1 MPEIDWTF
9 WSTVYDSE
17 FFWPMM
23 IFLTSLVLLL
33 VIFYTLRAIARSVHN
48 KNQIFNTV
56 LMLVMLPQMSAS
68 QKAGQSSESDI
79 SLQQLQEKISVM
91 ENFLTTLAA
100 LKAERGFKAWWRGRT
115 DNLSVEIVAHQGKI
129 SFYISS
135 PKKLVGLIKD
145 QITAQFPDAVVQES
159 ADYNI
164 FAPDSIIGARTLEFK
179 KDFFF
184 PIKTYK
190 KIETDPMKAIIN
202 SLSQVDEQDG
212 AAIQIV
218 FRSAKKEW
226 HKPGAKVAAK
236 MQQGFTFEGA
246 MKEINKSPLSALSK
260 EFKNFFKSS
269 GSGQGGQPEQK
280 EHHQLSPMEQEI
292 VKGLEEKTSKA
303 GVDANIR
310 IVVASKL
317 QAKVDM
323 YLDNIFN
330 AFAQYNIYEYGNSFS
345 PADKKNKV
353 IIRQFIYRNID
364 EKIKIV
370 LNSEELASLFHF
382 PLSGI
387 NSNPKIHWLEA
398 RQAPPP
404 LELPQEG
411 AIMGESHYRGMK
423 RIVRITDEDRRRHIY
438 SIGKTGTGKSYL
450 MANMILQ
457 DIQNGKGVCVM
468 DPHGELA
475 QEIIKYIPKERAED
489 VIYFNPADI
498 DRPLGMNLLEFERPE
513 QKTFVI
519 NELLN
524 IFDKLYDLRSTGGP
538 MFEQYF
544 RNAAQLVMEDQDS
557 GMTLMEIP
565 RVLADDE
572 YRAYKLSKTKNPTV
586 KDFWEKEAQKAGGEA
601 SLANMVP
608 YITSKLTQFIGNDY
622 MRPIIAQQKSAFSF
636 RKAMDEGKILLCDL
650 AKGKIGDM
658 NSDLLGMVIIGKL
671 LGAALSRAD
680 MAPEDRK
687 DFYLYIDEFQNY
699 LTEGISIILSEAR
712 KYRLSLYIAHQFLGQ
727 LAKTK
732 QDEEIRDAIFGNIGT
747 IMCYRVGVDDAEV
760 MAKQF
765 APVFSEYD
773 VMNVPSRT
781 VFIKLLVNNQNPP
794 AFNMFVPQREKPKNP
809 EIAEAIM
816 ELSRLKYGRDRDI
829 IESEI
834 LERARVR
841 YN

>member
-1 MPEIDWTF
+1 MPEIDLSF
-9 WSTVYDSE
+9 WQVIVNSE
-17 FFWPMM
+17 FY
-23 IFLTSLVLLL
+23 IAGVLILALL
-33 VIFYTLRAIARSVHN
+33 VFLLIAFFVFRSIARRIHSKKQV
-48 KNQIFNTV
+48 FDTV
-56 LMLVMLPQMSAS
+56 LMLVMVPQMAAS
-68 QKAGQSSESDI
+68 QKAGQSGESEI

-91 ENFLTTLAA
+91 ESFLTSLAA
-100 LKAERGFKAWWRGRT
+100 LKAERGFVAWWRGRT
-115 DNLSVEIVAHQGKI
+115 DNLSVEIVSHQGKI

-135 PKKLVGLIKD
+135 PKKLVDLIED
-145 QITAQFPDAVVQES
+145 QITAQFPDAVIEEVV
-159 ADYNI
+159 DFNI
-164 FAPDSIIGARTLEFK
+164 FSPDSIVGSRMLEFK

-190 KIETDPMKAIIN
+190 KIESDPMKAVIN
-202 SLSQVDEQDG
+202 SLSQVEDEDG
-212 AAIQIV
+212 VAIQIA

-236 MQQGFTFEGA
+236 MQQGFTFENA
-246 MKEINKSPLSALSK
+246 MKEINKSPFSGFAK
-260 EFKNFFKSS
+260 EFKSFFKSS
-269 GSGQGGQPEQK
+269 NKDQGGQGDQR

-303 GVDANIR
+303 GVDASIR
-310 IVVASKL
+310 IIAASKS
-317 QAKVDM
+317 QAKVDN
-323 YLDNIFN
+323 YLDNIVN
-330 AFAQYNIYEYGNSFS
+330 AFSQFNIYQYGNSFGV
-345 PADKKNKV
+345 ADKKNKHV
-353 IIRQFIYRNID
+353 VEQFIYRNIG
-364 EKIKIV
+364 EKNKVV
-370 LNSEELASLFHF
+370 LNTEELASLFHF
-382 PLSGI
+382 PLPGI
-387 NSNPKIHWLEA
+387 NTNPKIRWLEA

-404 LELPQEG
+404 LELPTEG
-411 AIMGESHYRGMK
+411 AILGEANYRGMK
-423 RIVRITDEDRRRHIY
+423 RVIRIADEDRRRHIY

-450 MANMILQ
+450 MANLILQ
-457 DIQNGKGVCVM
+457 DIKAGKGVCVM

-489 VIYFNPADI
+489 VIYFNPADV
-498 DRPLGMNLLEFERPE
+498 DRPVGMNLLEFERPE

-538 MFEQYF
+538 MFESYF
-544 RNAAQLVMEDQDS
+544 RNAAQLVMEDPES

-712 KYRLSLYIAHQFLGQ
+712 KYRLCLYIAHQFLGQ

-732 QDEEIRDAIFGNIGT
+732 QDEEIRDAIFGNIGS

-794 AFNMFVPQREKPKNP
+794 AFNMFVPQREKPSNP

-834 LERARVR
+834 LERARIQ
-841 YN
+841 YS